1 MTQVTDHAAPLE
13 GILVIDLSQFLSG
26 PCASLRLADLG
37 ARVIKVEKPVEGD
50 LCRQLY
56 VSDVV
61 LDGESTVFHAINRN
75 KESFVA
81 DLKTPQGLAQ
91 VKKLIRQADVVM
103 HNFRPGVAERL
114 GLGYEI
120 VQQLN
125 LQVVYGRISG
135 YGQEGP
141 WRDLPGQDLLVQSLS
156 GLTWLSGDAG
166 EGPVPMGL
174 AIADI
179 LCGMHLVQGILACL
193 VRRSITGRGGR
204 VEVSLLESALDLQ
217 FETITTYFHDG
228 GQPTKRTAS
237 NNAHAYLGAP
247 YGIYRTRDG
256 HLALAMGSVTQLGEL
271 LGCKPLQELRD
282 PAAWFTERDRI
293 KAILAEHLETG
304 TTAQWLAIL
313 EPADIWCADVLD
325 WKCLLQHKGF
335 KVLGM
340 LQTVRRSN
348 GTSYG
353 TTRCPIR
360 IDGRRLYSEKGS
372 PDLGEDTGRITSEF
386 LGQNDSPP

>member
-1 MTQVTDHAAPLE
+1 MSDLLAPLE

-37 ARVIKVEKPVEGD
+37 ARVIKVEKPREGD

-61 LDGESTVFHAINRN
+61 VDGESTVFHAINRN

-81 DLKTPQGLAQ
+81 DLKTPAGLEQ
-91 VKKLIRQADVVM
+91 VRRLICRADVVM

-114 GLGYEI
+114 GLGYEG
-120 VQQLN
+120 VQALN
-125 LQVVYGRISG
+125 PQVVYGRISG

-141 WRDLPGQDLLVQSLS
+141 WRDLPGQDLLVQSLA
-156 GLTWLSGDAG
+156 GLTWLSGNAG
-166 EGPVPMGL
+166 QGPVPMGL
-174 AIADI
+174 SIADI
-179 LCGMHLVQGILACL
+179 LCGMHLAQGILACL
-193 VRRSITGRGGR
+193 VRRSVTGRGGL
-204 VEVSLLESALDLQ
+204 VDVSLLESVLDFQ

-228 GQPTKRTAS
+228 GQPAQRTAS

-247 YGIYRTRDG
+247 YGVYRTRDG
-256 HLALAMGSVTQLGEL
+256 YLALAMGSVTRLGDL
-271 LGCKPLQELRD
+271 LGCQPLRGSQD
-282 PAAWFTERDRI
+282 PATWFTERDRI
-293 KAILAEHLETG
+293 KAILARHLETG

-325 WKCLLQHKGF
+325 WERLLQHDAF

-340 LQTVRRSN
+340 LQTVRRR
-348 GTSYG
+348 GGITYE

-360 IDGRRLYSEKGS
+360 IDGQRLYSEKGS
-372 PDLGEDTGRITSEF
+372 PDLGEDTERITGEF
-386 LGQNDSPP
+386 FNEA

>member
-1 MTQVTDHAAPLE
+1 MAFEDKPAPLE

-37 ARVIKVEKPVEGD
+37 ARVIKVEKPVKGD
-50 LCRQLY
+50 LGRRLY

-81 DLKTPQGLAQ
+81 DLKTPQGLEQ
-91 VKKLIRQADVVM
+91 VRKLICRADVVM

-114 GLGYEI
+114 GLGYES
-120 VQQLN
+120 VQRLN
-125 LQVVYGRISG
+125 AQVVYGQISG

-156 GLTWLSGDAG
+156 GLTWLSGNAG
-166 EGPVPMGL
+166 QGPVPLGL
-174 AIADI
+174 SIADI
-179 LCGMHLVQGILACL
+179 LCGMHLAQGILACL
-193 VRRSITGRGGR
+193 VRRSITGQGGR
-204 VEVSLLESALDLQ
+204 VEVSMLESVLDLQ

-228 GQPTKRTAS
+228 GQPTERSAS

-256 HLALAMGSVTQLGEL
+256 YLALAMGRVTQLGEL
-271 LGCKPLQELRD
+271 LGCDPLRD
-282 PAAWFTERDRI
+282 FQDPATWFTKRDRI
-293 KAILAEHLETG
+293 KAILAQHLETG

-325 WKCLLQHKGF
+325 WKRLFQHDAF

-340 LQTVRRSN
+340 LQTVRRGN
-348 GTSYG
+348 GTTYQ

-372 PDLGEDTGRITSEF
+372 PDLGEDTERITREF
-386 LGQNDSPP
+386 SK

>member
-1 MTQVTDHAAPLE
+1 MTQGSEKIAPLE
-13 GILVIDLSQFLSG
+13 GILVVDLSQFLSG

-37 ARVIKVEKPVEGD
+37 ARVIKVEKPVTGD

-61 LDGESTVFHAINRN
+61 WDGESTVFHAINRN

-81 DLKTPQGLAQ
+81 DLKTPEGHGQ
-91 VKKLIRQADVVM
+91 VKRLVCRSDVVM

-114 GLGYEI
+114 GLGYENI
-120 VQQLN
+120 RSLN
-125 LQVVYGRISG
+125 PQVVYGRISG

-141 WRDLPGQDLLVQSLS
+141 WRDLPGQDLLLQSLS

-166 EGPVPMGL
+166 QGPVPMGL

-179 LCGMHLVQGILACL
+179 LCGMHLAQGILACL
-193 VRRSITGRGGR
+193 VRRCITGQGGL
-204 VEVSLLESALDLQ
+204 VDVSMLESVLDFQ

-228 GQPTKRTAS
+228 GQPAQRTAS
-237 NNAHAYLGAP
+237 NSAHAYLGAP
-247 YGIYRTRDG
+247 YGIYRTLDG
-256 HLALAMGSVTQLGEL
+256 YLALAMGRVPQLGEL
-271 LGCKPLQELRD
+271 LGCDPLRQFRD
-282 PAAWFTERDRI
+282 PATWFSERDRI
-293 KAILAEHLETG
+293 KAILADHLKGG
-304 TTAQWLAIL
+304 TTARWLAIL

-325 WKCLLQHKGF
+325 WKRLLQHEGF

-340 LQTVRRSN
+340 LQSVRRSS
-348 GTSYG
+348 GTAFQ

-360 IDGRRLYSEKGS
+360 IDGERLYSEKGS
-372 PDLGEDTGRITSEF
+372 PGLGEDTERIIREM
-386 LGQNDSPP
+386 NR

>member
-1 MTQVTDHAAPLE
+1 MADTIAPLE

-81 DLKTPQGLAQ
+81 DLKTPEGLAQ
-91 VKKLIRQADVVM
+91 VRRLIRRADVVM

-114 GLGYEI
+114 ELGYES
-120 VQQLN
+120 VQPLN
-125 LQVVYGRISG
+125 PQVVYGRISG

-141 WRDLPGQDLLVQSLS
+141 WRDLPGQDLLLQSLS

-166 EGPVPMGL
+166 QGPVPMGL

-179 LCGMHLVQGILACL
+179 LCGMHLAQGILACL

-204 VEVSLLESALDLQ
+204 VDVSLLESLLDSSKRLRPI
-217 FETITTYFHDG
+217 FTTAASPPSG
-228 GQPTKRTAS
+228 PLRTMPTPTLARRTAFIARATDTSRWRWEASRNWATCSAVGRCAIFRIPPRGSRNATASKPSSHSTLRAAQRPSGSPCS
-237 NNAHAYLGAP
+237 NPPISGAP
-247 YGIYRTRDG
+247 TYWI
-256 HLALAMGSVTQLGEL
+256 GSACSSTTASKH
-271 LGCKPLQELRD
+271 LGCCRRF
-282 PAAWFTERDRI
+282 AALTERLTRP
-293 KAILAEHLETG
+293 LAARFAS
-304 TTAQWLAIL
+304 TAS
-313 EPADIWCADVLD
+313 
-325 WKCLLQHKGF
+325 GF
-335 KVLGM
+335 I
-340 LQTVRRSN
+340 RRRARPTSAKTLN
-348 GTSYG
+348 GLPES
-353 TTRCPIR
+353 
-360 IDGRRLYSEKGS
+360 S
-372 PDLGEDTGRITSEF
+372 
-386 LGQNDSPP
+386 

>member
-1 MTQVTDHAAPLE
+1 MNESDIIAPLD

-37 ARVIKVEKPVEGD
+37 ARVIKIEKPFTGD

-81 DLKTPQGLAQ
+81 DLKTPEGLAQ
-91 VKKLIRQADVVM
+91 VKKLICRADVVM

-114 GLGYEI
+114 GLGYES
-120 VQQLN
+120 VMQLN
-125 LQVVYGRISG
+125 PQVVYGRISG

-141 WRDLPGQDLLVQSLS
+141 WRDLPGQDLLLQSLS
-156 GLTWLSGDAG
+156 GLTWLSGNADQ
-166 EGPVPMGL
+166 GPVPMGL

-179 LCGMHLVQGILACL
+179 LCGMHLAQGILACL
-193 VRRSITGRGGR
+193 VRRSATGQGGL
-204 VEVSLLESALDLQ
+204 VDVSMLESVLDFQ
-217 FETITTYFHDG
+217 FEAITTYFHDG
-228 GQPTKRTAS
+228 GQPTERTAS

-256 HLALAMGSVTQLGEL
+256 YLALAMGRIPQLGEL
-271 LGCKPLQELRD
+271 LGCEPLRAFQD
-282 PAAWFTERDRI
+282 PATGFTERDRI
-293 KAILAEHLETG
+293 KAILARHLETH
-304 TTAQWLAIL
+304 TTSHWLSIL
-313 EPADIWCADVLD
+313 EPADIWCAEVLD
-325 WKCLLQHKGF
+325 WKRLLAHDGF
-335 KVLGM
+335 KALGM
-340 LQTVRRSN
+340 FQTVQRSN
-348 GTSYG
+348 KTTYR

-360 IDGRRLYSEKGS
+360 VDGRRLYSGKGS
-372 PDLGEDTGRITSEF
+372 PDLGEDTDRITTEMN
-386 LGQNDSPP
+386 L

>member
-1 MTQVTDHAAPLE
+1 
-13 GILVIDLSQFLSG
+13 
-26 PCASLRLADLG
+26 
-37 ARVIKVEKPVEGD
+37 VIKVEKPVAGD

-56 VSDVV
+56 VSDVI

-81 DLKTPQGLAQ
+81 DLKTPEGLER
-91 VKKLIRQADVVM
+91 VKGLIRRADVVM

-114 GLGYEI
+114 GLGYES

-125 LQVVYGRISG
+125 PQVVYGRISG

-141 WRDLPGQDLLVQSLS
+141 WRDLPGQDLLLQSLS
-156 GLTWLSGDAG
+156 GLTWLSGNADQ
-166 EGPVPMGL
+166 GPVPMGL
-174 AIADI
+174 SIADI
-179 LCGMHLVQGILACL
+179 LCGMHLAQGILACL
-193 VRRSITGRGGR
+193 VRRSITGRGGL
-204 VEVSLLESALDLQ
+204 VDVSLLESLLDFQ

-228 GQPTKRTAS
+228 GQPTQRTAS

-256 HLALAMGSVTQLGEL
+256 HLALAMGSVTRLGDL
-271 LGCKPLQELRD
+271 LGCEPLRDFRD
-282 PAAWFTERDRI
+282 PAIWFTERDRI
-293 KAILAEHLETG
+293 KAILAQHLETG
-304 TTAQWLAIL
+304 TTAHWLQIL

-325 WKCLLQHKGF
+325 WKRLLEHEGF

-340 LQTVRRSN
+340 LQTVRRAN
-348 GTSYG
+348 GTTHQ

-360 IDGRRLYSEKGS
+360 IDGQRLYSEKGS
-372 PDLGEDTGRITSEF
+372 PNLGEDTERIAREF
-386 LGQNDSPP
+386 ADENDFPP

>member
-1 MTQVTDHAAPLE
+1 MTNTTSPLD

-26 PCASLRLADLG
+26 PCAGLRLADLG

-50 LCRQLY
+50 LCRKLY

-81 DLKTPQGLAQ
+81 DLKTPDGLEK
-91 VKKLIRQADVVM
+91 VRTLIRRADVVM

-114 GLGYEI
+114 GLGYES

-125 LQVVYGRISG
+125 PRVVYGRISG

-141 WRDLPGQDLLVQSLS
+141 WRDLPGQDLLLQSLS
-156 GLTWLSGDAG
+156 GLTWLSGNAG
-166 EGPVPMGL
+166 QGPVPMGL
-174 AIADI
+174 SIADI

-193 VRRSITGRGGR
+193 VRRSTTGRGGL
-204 VEVSLLESALDLQ
+204 VDVSLLESLLDFQ
-217 FETITTYFHDG
+217 FETVTTYFQDG
-228 GQPTKRTAS
+228 GQPTQRSAS

-256 HLALAMGSVTQLGEL
+256 YLALAMGSVTQLGHL
-271 LGCKPLQELRD
+271 LGCTPLCDFQD
-282 PAAWFTERDRI
+282 AATWFTERDRI
-293 KAILAEHLETG
+293 KAILAQHLETG

-325 WKCLLQHKGF
+325 WKSLFQHEGF
-335 KVLGM
+335 KTLGM
-340 LQTVRRSN
+340 LQTVRRAN
-348 GTSYG
+348 GTNYQ

-360 IDGRRLYSEKGS
+360 IDGQRLYAEKGS
-372 PDLGEDTGRITSEF
+372 PDLGEDTERIGHEF
-386 LGQNDSPP
+386 ISKNNSPP

>member
-1 MTQVTDHAAPLE
+1 VIENGDTVKPLD
-13 GILVIDLSQFLSG
+13 GILVVDLSQFLSG

-37 ARVIKVEKPVEGD
+37 ARVIKVEKPVTGD

-56 VSDVV
+56 VSDVR

-81 DLKTPQGLAQ
+81 DLKTPEQREQ
-91 VKKLIRQADVVM
+91 VRKLIRRADVVM
-103 HNFRPGVAERL
+103 HNFRPGVIERL
-114 GLGYEI
+114 GLGYNSVRE
-120 VQQLN
+120 LN
-125 LQVVYGRISG
+125 PLVVYGQVSG

-141 WRDLPGQDLLVQSLS
+141 WRDLPGQDLLLQSLS
-156 GLTWLSGDAG
+156 GVAWLSGDAG
-166 EGPVPMGL
+166 QGPVPMGL

-193 VRRSITGRGGR
+193 VRRSITGQGGL
-204 VEVSLLESALDLQ
+204 VDVSMLESVLDLQ

-228 GQPTKRTAS
+228 GWPTERTAS

-247 YGIYRTRDG
+247 YGVYRTSDG
-256 HLALAMGSVTQLGEL
+256 YIALAMGRVPQLGEL
-271 LGCKPLQELRD
+271 LGCKPLLDYQD
-282 PAAWFTERDRI
+282 PATWFTERDRI
-293 KAILAEHLETG
+293 KVVLAGHLETG
-304 TTAQWLAIL
+304 TTAHWLSIL

-325 WKCLLQHKGF
+325 WRRLFQHDGF

-340 LQTVRRSN
+340 VQRVRRGN
-348 GTSYG
+348 GTTYQ

-360 IDGRRLYSEKGS
+360 IDGQRLYSEKGS
-372 PDLGEDTGRITSEF
+372 PDLGEDTDRITRE
-386 LGQNDSPP
+386 LIT

>member
-1 MTQVTDHAAPLE
+1 VTQVADPVAPLE

-50 LCRQLY
+50 LCRQFY

-81 DLKTPQGLAQ
+81 DLKRPEGLEQ
-91 VKKLIRQADVVM
+91 VRKLIRRADVVM

-114 GLGYEI
+114 GLGYDN
-120 VQQLN
+120 VQALN
-125 LQVVYGRISG
+125 PQVVYGRISG

-141 WRDLPGQDLLVQSLS
+141 WRDLPGQDLLVQALS
-156 GLTWLSGDAG
+156 GLTWLSGNADQ
-166 EGPVPMGL
+166 GPVPMGL

-179 LCGMHLVQGILACL
+179 LCGMHLAQGILACL
-193 VRRSITGRGGR
+193 VRRSITGRGGL
-204 VEVSLLESALDLQ
+204 VEVSLLESLLDFQ
-217 FETITTYFHDG
+217 FETITTYSHDG
-228 GQPTKRTAS
+228 GQPTQRTAS

-247 YGIYRTRDG
+247 YGVYRTRDG
-256 HLALAMGSVTQLGEL
+256 YLALAMGSVTQVGEL
-271 LGCKPLQELRD
+271 LGCEPLRDFRD
-282 PAAWFTERDRI
+282 PATWFTERDRI
-293 KAILAEHLETG
+293 KAILAQHLETG
-304 TTAQWLAIL
+304 TTAQWLALL
-313 EPADIWCADVLD
+313 EPADIWCAEVLD
-325 WKCLLQHKGF
+325 WKRLLQHDAF

-340 LQTVRRSN
+340 LQTVRRRDRTN
-348 GTSYG
+348 YR

-360 IDGRRLYSEKGS
+360 IDGQRLYSEKGS
-372 PDLGEDTGRITSEF
+372 PDLGEDTERITREF
-386 LGQNDSPP
+386 LNEA